1 MEATTGSKGFKSV
14 EESQVVITELMVP
27 NHANFGGKIHG
38 GYILSL
44 LDKIAYVCAAK
55 HADTY
60 CVTASVDTVDFH
72 HPVEVGDLL
81 HLYASV
87 NYVGK
92 TSLLIGVKVV
102 AENFRKKTKVHTN
115 SCYITMVAMTTE
127 GEKMQVPGLKLTN
140 ELQYRRFIEG
150 KIRLEM
156 KREFRT
162 RMDEGKKTWKQYSKK
177 LNETNDNY
185 ELDF

>member
-1 MEATTGSKGFKSV
+1 MQDKRYKEV
-14 EESQVVITELMVP
+14 VDSQVVITELMVP

-38 GYILSL
+38 GYILSM

-60 CVTASVDTVDFH
+60 CVTASVDTVDFLS
-72 HPVEVGDLL
+72 PVEVGDLL

-87 NYVGK
+87 NYVGN

-115 SCYITMVAMTTE
+115 SCYITMVAMDDN
-127 GEKMQVPGLKLTN
+127 GKKVQVPGLKLKN
-140 ELQYRRFIEG
+140 ELEYRRFIEG
-150 KIRLEM
+150 KIRLEV
-156 KREFRT
+156 KREFRD
-162 RMDEGKKTWKQYSKK
+162 RMDEGKKTWENYTQN
-177 LNETNDNY
+177 LNGEKDNY
-185 ELDF
+185 VLDF